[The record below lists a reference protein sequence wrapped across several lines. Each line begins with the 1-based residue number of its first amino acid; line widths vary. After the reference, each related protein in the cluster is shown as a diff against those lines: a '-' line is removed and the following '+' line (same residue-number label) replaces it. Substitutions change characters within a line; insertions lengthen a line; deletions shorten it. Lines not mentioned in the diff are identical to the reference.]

1 MSGMGARVFEVSLA
15 VADHAPAA
23 QDYRLLALEAPPD
36 LLRACAPGQFFHLLC
51 PASGADAP
59 FLRRPMSIFD
69 ADLAE
74 GRLRFLYKVAGAG
87 TRGLATLRPGDALS
101 VLGPLGRG
109 FDIPARARLIAVAR
123 GVGLATL
130 APLARVAADRGSS
143 LLAICSAR
151 SPAHL
156 MAVEHFRGFGAEVVT
171 VTDAEGNAAPE
182 TLEALIA
189 ARIAAQGCER
199 LYTCGSN
206 RLLTMLQRVA
216 ARHGVA
222 GEVALEQQMACGLGM
237 CQCCVRPFRRGGETY
252 AARVCKEGPVFPL
265 DEALAWPT

>member
-1 MSGMGARVFEVSLA
+1 MTLQAPSIFETRLGV
-15 VADHAPAA
+15 VAHAPAA
-23 QDYRLLALEAPPD
+23 QDYRLLSLEAPRD
-36 LLRACAPGQFFHLLC
+36 LLAACRPGQFFHLLC

-69 ADLAE
+69 ADTEA
-74 GRLRFLYKVAGAG
+74 GRLRFLYKVTGAG
-87 TRGLATLRPGDALS
+87 TRGLATLAVGDRLD

-109 FDIPARARLIAVAR
+109 FDIPRDARLIAVAR

-130 APLARVAADRGSS
+130 APLARAAAERGAR

-156 MAVEHFRGFGAEVVT
+156 MALEHFRRLGAEIVT
-171 VTDAEGNAAPE
+171 VTDADGDAAPE
-182 TLEALIA
+182 AVEALIE
-189 ARIAAQGCER
+189 ARIAAQGCDR

-206 RLLTMLQRVA
+206 RLLKMLQRVA
-216 ARHGVA
+216 ARHAIA

-237 CQCCVRPFRRGGETY
+237 CQCCVRHFRRGSETY
-252 AARVCKEGPVFPL
+252 TARVCKEGPVFPL
-265 DEALAWPT
+265 DEALEW